1 MIGGP
6 FVSKLFPMS
15 DQQGKIQTP
24 YILIGGDDGVRSM
37 VAEFYRLMDTLP
49 EAKTIR
55 DMHKGDLGEM
65 IEKLSV
71 FLIGW
76 MGGPQ
81 NYNKRFG
88 RIIIPAVHQP
98 FDIGEAERDQWL
110 LCMRKALAD
119 SPLEEP
125 MQKRLMMS
133 FEQMADM
140 CRTR

>member
-6 FVSKLFPMS
+6 FARNLYAMS

-24 YILIGGDDGVRSM
+24 YNLIGGDYGVRSL

-49 EAKTIR
+49 EVKTIR
-55 DMHKGDLGEM
+55 DMHKGDLEEM

-110 LCMRKALAD
+110 LCMRKALTA
-119 SPLEEP
+119 SPLDVP
-125 MQKRLMMS
+125 MQERLMMS
-133 FEQMADM
+133 FGQMADM